1 MVKRLLTGLLS
12 FILNFLDDPILTEAP
27 KKITAIKTPQS
38 TRTTTTTTTTTNT
51 KTTATK
57 TTATTTT
64 ATTTTTTTT
73 TTTAT
78 GKQFDPSEVH
88 HYTVVEAKARF
99 AQVLQSI

>member
-12 FILNFLDDPILTEAP
+12 FILNFLDDPSLTEAP
-27 KKITAIKTPQS
+27 QKITAIKTPQS
-38 TRTTTTTTTTTNT
+38 TRTTTTTTTTATT
-51 KTTATK
+51 TTATK

-73 TTTAT
+73 TTAA

-99 AQVLQSI
+99 AQVDQSI

>member
-12 FILNFLDDPILTEAP
+12 FILNFLDDPSLTEAP
-27 KKITAIKTPQS
+27 QKITAIKTPQS
-38 TRTTTTTTTTTNT
+38 TRTTTTTTTTATT
-51 KTTATK
+51 TTATK

-73 TTTAT
+73 TAA